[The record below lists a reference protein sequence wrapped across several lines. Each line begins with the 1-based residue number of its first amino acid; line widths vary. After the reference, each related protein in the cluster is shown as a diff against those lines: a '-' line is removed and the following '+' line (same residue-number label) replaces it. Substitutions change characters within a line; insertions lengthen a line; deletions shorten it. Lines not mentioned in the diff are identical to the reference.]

1 MLPPFVVSTLSRRV
15 LNLTNNVPR
24 FEPFC
29 QGFGESLGKSLER
42 EEKIDIYSLKDIIIL
57 VTMRS

>member
-1 MLPPFVVSTLSRRV
+1 V